1 MPFWSRRCWC
11 WCLWVL
17 WCSNRTT
24 RFSPGF
30 YFLGLEPNGDWATSR
45 YPESLVSETYFEAFL
60 ADLGFGPGK
69 WFGVLIIGRDE
80 GIDMGSQLCDRSKG
94 GAGERL
100 VGQDREPNLDLI
112 EPGGARRREMKVDV
126 GMAGEPA
133 VGLRLMGVEVVED
146 DVNLPLGMRGHDAV
160 HEVEE
165 LDAPAAPIVLGS
177 HLAGSNV
184 ESSEQSRG
192 AMPLVVMRVAG
203 QRTAVG
209 QLEIALRPFQRL
221 DRGLLVHRQHQCTVG
236 WIKVQPHDLGGFG
249 GELRIVALAPGFAG
263 RQIDLLDAQKA
274 PDILH
279 VNVAQFRC
287 DQRTGPAS
295 VSRRH
300 WPVEHR
306 KNPFVGLGRVF
317 GLGAAVAGLVQPGK
331 TVARIAHPPLRC
343 RSGRTTNFPADR
355 AAGHAFRSQQHDLR
369 PLAQPVFRLGRTRQ
383 LLKLGLLVCRQN
395 NRGRFRDASHAPL
408 ESRLTL

>member
-1 MPFWSRRCWC
+1 MVWRAHYRSRR
-11 WCLWVL
+11 
-17 WCSNRTT
+17 RH
-24 RFSPGF
+24 R
-30 YFLGLEPNGDWATSR
+30 YGLA
-45 YPESLVSETYFEAFL
+45 V
-60 ADLGFGPGK
+60 
-69 WFGVLIIGRDE
+69 
-80 GIDMGSQLCDRSKG
+80 CDRSKG

-221 DRGLLVHRQHQCTVG
+221 DR
-236 WIKVQPHDLGGFG
+236 
-249 GELRIVALAPGFAG
+249 
-263 RQIDLLDAQKA
+263 
-274 PDILH
+274 
-279 VNVAQFRC
+279 
-287 DQRTGPAS
+287 
-295 VSRRH
+295 
-300 WPVEHR
+300 
-306 KNPFVGLGRVF
+306 
-317 GLGAAVAGLVQPGK
+317 
-331 TVARIAHPPLRC
+331 
-343 RSGRTTNFPADR
+343 
-355 AAGHAFRSQQHDLR
+355 
-369 PLAQPVFRLGRTRQ
+369 
-383 LLKLGLLVCRQN
+383 
-395 NRGRFRDASHAPL
+395 
-408 ESRLTL
+408 

>member
-1 MPFWSRRCWC
+1 M
-11 WCLWVL
+11 
-17 WCSNRTT
+17 
-24 RFSPGF
+24 
-30 YFLGLEPNGDWATSR
+30 
-45 YPESLVSETYFEAFL
+45 VSETYFEAFL

-126 GMAGEPA
+126 GMADEPA

-209 QLEIALRPFQRL
+209 QLEMGLSGIMCVRP
-221 DRGLLVHRQHQCTVG
+221 
-236 WIKVQPHDLGGFG
+236 
-249 GELRIVALAPGFAG
+249 
-263 RQIDLLDAQKA
+263 
-274 PDILH
+274 
-279 VNVAQFRC
+279 
-287 DQRTGPAS
+287 
-295 VSRRH
+295 
-300 WPVEHR
+300 
-306 KNPFVGLGRVF
+306 
-317 GLGAAVAGLVQPGK
+317 
-331 TVARIAHPPLRC
+331 
-343 RSGRTTNFPADR
+343 
-355 AAGHAFRSQQHDLR
+355 
-369 PLAQPVFRLGRTRQ
+369 
-383 LLKLGLLVCRQN
+383 
-395 NRGRFRDASHAPL
+395 
-408 ESRLTL
+408 